1 MELVIPDFPHGGLAM
16 QKLIVL
22 SAALV
27 LGGWL
32 VSGSA
37 AKADMGCLC
46 TSLGKAACV
55 SGIGTCLSGAGVC
68 LLPCD
73 YTPVKAK
80 KSSKKMSKKPS

>member
-1 MELVIPDFPHGGLAM
+1 MEDWAM
-16 QKLIVL
+16 RKLIML
-22 SAALV
+22 SAAIV

-32 VSGSA
+32 ASGSS

-55 SGIGTCLSGAGVC
+55 SGIGACLSGAGVC
-68 LLPCD
+68 VLPCD

-80 KSSKKMSKKPS
+80 KSSKKMSKKQS